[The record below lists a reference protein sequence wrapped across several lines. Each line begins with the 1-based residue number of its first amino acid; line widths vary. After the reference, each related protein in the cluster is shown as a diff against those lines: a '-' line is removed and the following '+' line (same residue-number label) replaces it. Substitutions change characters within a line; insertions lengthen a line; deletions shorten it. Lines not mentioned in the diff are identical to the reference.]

1 MIILELLKTLF
12 LSLFNNK
19 FIFMDKIFLTFLIY
33 YFATESNAY
42 AYLDPATGSII
53 VQYIVA
59 GLAACMVFMKN
70 LRVKFKYFFSKIVTP
85 KIKKKKIQRFNKK

>member
-1 MIILELLKTLF
+1 M
-12 LSLFNNK
+12 N
-19 FIFMDKIFLTFLIY
+19 KIFLTFSIY
-33 YFATESNAY
+33 YFTAESNAY

-70 LRVKFKYFFSKIVTP
+70 LRVKFKYFFNKKN
-85 KIKKKKIQRFNKK
+85 KIKKNKEENSKI